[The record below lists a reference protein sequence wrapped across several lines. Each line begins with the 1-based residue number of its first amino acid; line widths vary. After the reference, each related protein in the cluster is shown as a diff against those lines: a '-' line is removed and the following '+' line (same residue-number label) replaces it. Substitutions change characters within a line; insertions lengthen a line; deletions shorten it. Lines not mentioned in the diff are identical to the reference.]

1 MSEYILPAAM
11 VISLLAGIFSGY
23 RVAFLLGGL
32 GILFSYIGNIPFRF
46 LGVVVSRIYSNVV
59 ENWLL
64 IAIPLFIYMGLML
77 ERSGLAN
84 DLLESLERLFGR
96 VRGGLAVSVAA
107 LGIIMAASTG
117 IIGASVVMLGVM
129 GLPLMLKKQYDPYLA
144 TGTVIASSTLG
155 ILIPPSIMLVLVGDI
170 LQLSVGDLFLAA
182 IFPGLILGGLYI
194 LYILAVGFI
203 FPERA
208 PAAPV
213 DDHVRG
219 FSLFFQL
226 LRDLF
231 APVFLLLAVLGSIA
245 VGIATPT
252 EAAALGALGITLL
265 AVLTGRFRFRDF
277 RESVF
282 ETSKLTSLIVFVLIG
297 ATCFSVVFKRLGGE
311 RMIEDAVFHLALG
324 PYGTLALL
332 MLTIF
337 ILGFF
342 LEWLEIS
349 FIVLP
354 LFAPIMLAL
363 DFGPGLTGTEVLLW
377 FAVLVAINLQTSFLT
392 PPFGYALFFL
402 KSVAP
407 AGITLPVIYR
417 SIIPFVVLQLIGL
430 TIAVLF
436 PQVILWLPGQILGN

>member
-1 MSEYILPAAM
+1 MPEYTLPAAM

-32 GILFSYIGNIPFRF
+32 GILFTYIGDIPFRF

-84 DLLESLERLFGR
+84 NLLESLERLFGR
-96 VRGGLAVSVAA
+96 VRGGLAVSVAV

-117 IIGASVVMLGVM
+117 IIGASVVMLGVL
-129 GLPLMLKKQYDPYLA
+129 GLPLMLKKRYDPHLA

-170 LQLSVGDLFLAA
+170 LQISVGDLFLAA

-194 LYILAVGFI
+194 LYILAVGFVH
-203 FPERA
+203 PEKA

-213 DDHVRG
+213 DDGVRG
-219 FSLFFQL
+219 FKLFFQL

-231 APVFLLLAVLGSIA
+231 APVFLILAVLGSIA
-245 VGIATPT
+245 LGIATPT

-265 AVLTGRFRFRDF
+265 AVCTGRFRFRYL
-277 RESVF
+277 RESVY
-282 ETSKLTSLIVFVLIG
+282 ETSKITSLIIFVLIG

-311 RMIEDAVFHLALG
+311 RMIEDAVFYLALG
-324 PYGTLALL
+324 PYGTLTLL

-354 LFAPIMLAL
+354 LFAPIVAAL
-363 DFGPGLTGTEVLLW
+363 DFGLGLASTEILLW

-407 AGITLPVIYR
+407 AEITLPVIYR
-417 SIIPFVVLQLIGL
+417 GIIPFVLLQLTGL
-430 TIAVLF
+430 TIAILF
-436 PQVILWLPGQILGN
+436 PQVLLWLPGQVLGN

>member
-96 VRGGLAVSVAA
+96 VRGGVAVSVAA

-129 GLPLMLKKQYDPYLA
+129 GLPLMLKKHYDPYLA

-231 APVFLLLAVLGSIA
+231 APVSLLLAVLGSIA

-436 PQVILWLPGQILGN
+436 PQVILWLPGQILGS

>member
-1 MSEYILPAAM
+1 MSEYALPLAM
-11 VISLLAGIFSGY
+11 VVSLIIGIFSGY

-32 GILFSYIGNIPFRF
+32 GIVFSYIGDIPFRF

-77 ERSGLAN
+77 DRSGLASN
-84 DLLESLERLFGR
+84 LLLSLERLFGR

-117 IIGASVVMLGVM
+117 IIGASVVMLGVLA
-129 GLPLMLKKQYDPYLA
+129 LPLMLKKNYDPHLA
-144 TGTVIASSTLG
+144 TGTVVASSTLG

-170 LQLSVGDLFLAA
+170 LQISVGDLFLAA
-182 IFPGLILGGLYI
+182 VFPGLILGGLYI
-194 LYILAVGFI
+194 LYILILGLLY
-203 FPERA
+203 PSKA
-208 PAAPV
+208 PLAPV
-213 DDHVRG
+213 DDGVSG
-219 FSLFFQL
+219 LSLFIQL

-231 APVFLLLAVLGSIA
+231 APIFLILAVLGSIA
-245 VGIATPT
+245 WGIATPT
-252 EAAALGALGITLL
+252 EAAALGALGITIL
-265 AVLTGRFRFRDF
+265 ALLTGRFRFSDL

-282 ETSKLTSLIVFVLIG
+282 ETSKITSLIIFVLIG

-311 RMIEDAVFHLALG
+311 RMIEDAVFYFALG
-324 PYGTLALL
+324 PYETLALL
-332 MLTIF
+332 MLAIF

-354 LFAPIMLAL
+354 LFAPIVAGL
-363 DFGPGLTGTEVLLW
+363 DFGLGLTSTEILLW

-407 AGITLPVIYR
+407 PEISLSVIYKGV
-417 SIIPFVVLQLIGL
+417 IPFVIIQLLGL
-430 TIAVLF
+430 IIAVFF
-436 PQVILWLPGQILGN
+436 PQIILWLPAQVLGN

>member
-11 VISLLAGIFSGY
+11 VICLLAGIFSGY

-32 GILFSYIGNIPFRF
+32 GILFSYIGNIPFLF

-219 FSLFFQL
+219 FSLFFQF

-436 PQVILWLPGQILGN
+436 PQVILWLPGQILGS

>member
-1 MSEYILPAAM
+1 MPEYTLPAAM
-11 VISLLAGIFSGY
+11 VVSLLAGIFTGY

-32 GILFSYIGNIPFRF
+32 GILFSCIGNIPFRF

-84 DLLESLERLFGR
+84 NLLESLERLFGR

-117 IIGASVVMLGVM
+117 IIGASVVMLGVL
-129 GLPLMLKKQYDPYLA
+129 GLPLMLKKQYDPHLA

-170 LQLSVGDLFLAA
+170 LQISVGDLFLAA
-182 IFPGLILGGLYI
+182 IFPGLILGGMYI
-194 LYILAVGFI
+194 LYILVVGFVY
-203 FPERA
+203 PEKA
-208 PAAPV
+208 PATPV
-213 DDHVRG
+213 DDGVRG
-219 FSLFFQL
+219 ITLFFQL
-226 LRDLF
+226 IRDLF
-231 APVFLLLAVLGSIA
+231 APVFLILAVLGSIA
-245 VGIATPT
+245 LGIATPT

-265 AVLTGRFRFRDF
+265 AVVTGRFRFKYL
-277 RESVF
+277 RESVY
-282 ETSKLTSLIVFVLIG
+282 ETSRLTSLIVFVLIG
-297 ATCFSVVFKRLGGE
+297 ATCFSVVFKRLGGA
-311 RMIEDAVFHLALG
+311 RMIEEAVFNLALG
-324 PYGTLALL
+324 PYGTLTLL
-332 MLTIF
+332 MLIIF
-337 ILGFF
+337 VLGFF

-354 LFAPIMLAL
+354 LFAPIVAGL
-363 DFGPGLTGTEVLLW
+363 DFGLGLTGTEILLW

-407 AGITLPVIYR
+407 ASITLPVIYR
-417 SIIPFVVLQLIGL
+417 GIIPFVLLQLIGL
-430 TIAVLF
+430 TIAILF
-436 PQVILWLPGQILGN
+436 PQVLLWLPGQVLGN

>member
-1 MSEYILPAAM
+1 MAEYSLPLAM
-11 VISLLAGIFSGY
+11 VVCLILGIFSGY

-32 GILFSYIGNIPFRF
+32 GIIFSYIGEIPFRF
-46 LGVVVSRIYSNVV
+46 LAVVVSRIYSNVV

-77 ERSGLAN
+77 ERSGLAAN
-84 DLLESLERLFGR
+84 LLGSLERLFGR
-96 VRGGLAVSVAA
+96 VRGGLAISVTA

-117 IIGASVVMLGVM
+117 IIGASVVMLGVLA
-129 GLPLMLKKQYDPYLA
+129 LPLMLQKRYDPHLA

-182 IFPGLILGGLYI
+182 LFPGLILGGLYI
-194 LYILAVGFI
+194 VYILIVGLVS
-203 FPERA
+203 PDRA
-208 PAAPV
+208 PAAPPEGDIGGIALV
-213 DDHVRG
+213 
-219 FSLFFQL
+219 LQL

-231 APVFLLLAVLGSIA
+231 APIVLILAVLGSIA

-265 AVLTGRFRFRDF
+265 ALLTGRFKFKDF

-282 ETSKLTSLIVFVLIG
+282 ETSKLTSLIIFVLIG

-311 RMIEDAVFHLALG
+311 RMIEDAVFFFALG
-324 PYGTLALL
+324 PYETLTLL
-332 MLTIF
+332 MITIF

-354 LFAPIMLAL
+354 LFAPIVAGL
-363 DFGPGLTGTEVLLW
+363 DFGMGLSSTQILLW

-407 AGITLPVIYR
+407 PGITLSVIYR
-417 SIIPFVVLQLIGL
+417 SIIPFVIIQLIGL
-430 TIAVLF
+430 SIAVFF
-436 PQVILWLPGQILGN
+436 PQVILWLPEQVLGN

>member
-1 MSEYILPAAM
+1 MPEYILPAAM

-77 ERSGLAN
+77 ERSGLASN
-84 DLLESLERLFGR
+84 LLESLERLFGR

-117 IIGASVVMLGVM
+117 IIGASVVMLGVL
-129 GLPLMLKKQYDPYLA
+129 GLPLMLKKKYDPHLA

-170 LQLSVGDLFLAA
+170 LQISVGDLFLAA
-182 IFPGLILGGLYI
+182 IFPGLILGGLYV
-194 LYILAVGFI
+194 LYILVTGLF
-203 FPERA
+203 FPEKA

-213 DDHVRG
+213 DDDVRG
-219 FSLFFQL
+219 FSLFLQL

-231 APVFLLLAVLGSIA
+231 APVFLILAVLGSIA
-245 VGIATPT
+245 AGIATPT

-265 AVLTGRFRFRDF
+265 AVFTGRFRFEYL

-282 ETSKLTSLIVFVLIG
+282 ETSKITSLIIFVLIG

-311 RMIEDAVFHLALG
+311 RMIEDAVFHFALG

-337 ILGFF
+337 ILGFI

-354 LFAPIMLAL
+354 LFAPIMTGL
-363 DFGPGLTGTEVLLW
+363 DFGLGLTGTEILLW

-407 AGITLPVIYR
+407 PEITLSVIYR
-417 SIIPFVVLQLIGL
+417 SIIPFVVIQLIGL
-430 TIAVLF
+430 SIAVFF
-436 PQVILWLPGQILGN
+436 PQVILWLPRYVFGN